1 MKGSTSCCS
10 DKNELNPMASTL
22 FHSLRFRLIA
32 SVVTIEI
39 VMLSLLVW
47 NNITIIHATHTDRLR
62 DTASSIIQQIAN
74 TSGNHMVAVD
84 YATLE
89 DYLGKVMN
97 YQELDYL
104 VILDRDEETVITLGS
119 APHAPWPAIDPHPDQ
134 VRDGVFDT
142 SSEIMVAGQPMGKV
156 LMGFSLSLMEEAIRK
171 SRIRGISIAAAEIIL
186 TVIVTVLIGLGL
198 TRRLGV
204 LSNAA
209 QQVGGGNYSVKIP
222 VETADEV
229 GKTARAFNQMVTEV
243 SNRSQQLE
251 EAEKKARTLLAEN
264 RQLVHT
270 SLTVQEEERK
280 HLARELHDE
289 LGQCITA
296 IQADAKSIR
305 DLSLGRDERIMT
317 SSGAILEVSSRIY
330 EVVHSMM
337 QRLRP
342 GILDDLGLV
351 EALQEEISAWQE
363 RNPNTK
369 CMFNTSGNLA
379 DLGERTNITIY
390 RIVQECLT
398 NIAKHANAAQ
408 VTINLSANTDGL
420 VLGVRDDGR
429 GMDLS
434 APTGSGLG
442 LIGMRERAEALGGNF
457 SITSEPGKG
466 SSITVTVSEYLTN
479 TSEGRKIL

>member
-1 MKGSTSCCS
+1 
-10 DKNELNPMASTL
+10 MATTL

-62 DTASSIIQQIAN
+62 DTASSMIQQIAN
-74 TSGNHMVAVD
+74 TSGNYMVAVD

-89 DYLGKVMN
+89 DYLDKVMH

-104 VILDRDEETVITLGS
+104 VILDRDEDTVITLGA
-119 APHAPWPAIDPHPDQ
+119 APHAPWPAIDTHPDQ
-134 VRDGVFDT
+134 VTDGVFDT
-142 SSEIMVAGQPMGKV
+142 SSEIMVAGQPMGEV
-156 LMGFSLSLMEEAIRK
+156 LMGFSLSLMEEAIQK
-171 SRIRGISIAAAEIIL
+171 SRLRGISIAAAEIIL

-209 QQVGGGNYSVKIP
+209 QAVGGGNYSINIP
-222 VETADEV
+222 VETVDEV

-243 SNRSQQLE
+243 SNRSQQLKD
-251 EAEKKARTLLAEN
+251 AEKKARTLLAEN
-264 RQLVHT
+264 RQLIQT

-280 HLARELHDE
+280 YLARELHDE

-305 DLSLGRDERIMT
+305 DLSQGHDERIMT
-317 SSGAILEVSSRIY
+317 SSGAILEVSARIY

-369 CMFNTSGNLA
+369 CTFNTSGEVA
-379 DLGERTNITIY
+379 DLGERVNITIY

-398 NIAKHANAAQ
+398 NIAKYAKAAQ
-408 VTINLSANTDGL
+408 VTINLSANSDGL
-420 VLGVRDDGR
+420 VLSVRDDGR

-442 LIGMRERAEALGGNF
+442 LIGMRERAEALGGTF

-466 SSITVTVSEYLTN
+466 ASITVTVSEYLTN
-479 TSEGRKIL
+479 PADGRKIL

>member
-1 MKGSTSCCS
+1 
-10 DKNELNPMASTL
+10 MALAL

-47 NNITIIHATHTDRLR
+47 NNITIIHTTHTDRLR
-62 DTASSIIQQIAN
+62 DTASSMIRQIAS

-84 YATLE
+84 YATLQ
-89 DYLGKVMN
+89 DYLEKVMA
-97 YQELDYL
+97 YKEIAYL
-104 VILDRDEETVITLGS
+104 VVLDRDDKAVITLGS
-119 APHAPWPAIDPHPDQ
+119 APWTDRPVIDAHPAM
-134 VRDGVFDT
+134 VTDGVYDI
-142 SSEIMVAGQPMGKV
+142 SSEITVAGQPMGKV
-156 LMGFSLSLMEEAIRK
+156 LMGFSLSIMEEAIQK
-171 SRIRGISIAAAEIIL
+171 SRLRGITIAVIEILL

-209 QQVGGGNYSVKIP
+209 QQVGGGNYSINIP

-243 SNRSQQLE
+243 SIRSQQLE
-251 EAEKKARTLLAEN
+251 AAEKNARNLLAEN

-296 IQADAKSIR
+296 IQADAASIR
-305 DLSLGRDERIMT
+305 DLSQGHDERIT
-317 SSGAILEVSSRIY
+317 ASSAAILQVSSRIY
-330 EVVHSMM
+330 ETVHSMM

-351 EALQEEISAWQE
+351 DALQEEISAWQE

-369 CMFNTSGNLA
+369 CTFNSAGQLA
-379 DLGERTNITIY
+379 DLGERINIMIY

-398 NIAKHANAAQ
+398 NIAKYASAAR
-408 VTINLSANTDGL
+408 VTIELLTNPEGL
-420 VLGVRDDGR
+420 VLRVNDNGK

-434 APTGSGLG
+434 STGGGLG
-442 LIGMRERAEALGGNF
+442 LIGMRERAEALGGRF
-457 SITSEPGKG
+457 SIESRPGKG
-466 SSITVTVSEYLTN
+466 VSIMITVP
-479 TSEGRKIL
+479 EGLENH